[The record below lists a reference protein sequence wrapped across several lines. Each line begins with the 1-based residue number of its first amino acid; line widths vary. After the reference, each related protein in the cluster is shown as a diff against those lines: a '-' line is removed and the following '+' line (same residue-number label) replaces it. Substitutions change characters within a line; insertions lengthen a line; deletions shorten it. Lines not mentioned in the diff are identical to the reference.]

1 MLYVYIYTY
10 NILNHVGTADFHDGG
25 KAFNCLY
32 CHMNNASLCARACLS
47 SSMPI
52 SFSIG
57 LFHSVDVAY
66 WFNYNYMLANLLR

>member
-1 MLYVYIYTY
+1 MVY

-32 CHMNNASLCARACLS
+32 YHMNNASLCARLS

-52 SFSIG
+52 SFSIA